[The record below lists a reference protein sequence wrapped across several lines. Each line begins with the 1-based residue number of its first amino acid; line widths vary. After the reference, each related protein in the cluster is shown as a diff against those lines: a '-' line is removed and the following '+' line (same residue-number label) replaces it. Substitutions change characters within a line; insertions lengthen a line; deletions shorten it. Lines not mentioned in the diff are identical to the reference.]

1 MCLSCCT
8 RCACN
13 VTPALSFFF
22 FFHASTRAC
31 GHNQQFSCNHR
42 TFIFFLL
49 FLQLV
54 SFFFFSRRCAELPLL
69 LQFVL
74 MEWLRVSR
82 RTESAMKIE
91 EGLFPFYIDT
101 FDIHEYT
108 CLQDYPQECT
118 PFLLFTNLQAFLLLF
133 FLFFFLAEVYTEVSF
148 LLVF

>member
-22 FFHASTRAC
+22 FFMRP
-31 GHNQQFSCNHR
+31 QQHVGTTNSFPAITEPSFFCFYSCNWFR
-42 TFIFFLL
+42 
-49 FLQLV
+49 
-54 SFFFFSRRCAELPLL
+54 FFFFPRRCAELPLL

-133 FLFFFLAEVYTEVSF
+133 FFFFFFSRSVY
-148 LLVF
+148 